1 MAFKQSALHTAVSM
15 ALTSVALA
23 ATATEIHTIEEF
35 ESYAHEADNGGY
47 FVEVDDSFQNN
58 FYEIELEN
66 TPLNGLQLYAAY
78 NDEDTTALVN
88 NHLV

>member
-23 ATATEIHTIEEF
+23 ATATEIHSIEEF
-35 ESYAHEADNGGY
+35 ESYVHAADNGGY

-66 TPLNGLQLYAAY
+66 PTLNGLQLYAAY
-78 NDEDTTALVN
+78 NVL
-88 NHLV
+88 L